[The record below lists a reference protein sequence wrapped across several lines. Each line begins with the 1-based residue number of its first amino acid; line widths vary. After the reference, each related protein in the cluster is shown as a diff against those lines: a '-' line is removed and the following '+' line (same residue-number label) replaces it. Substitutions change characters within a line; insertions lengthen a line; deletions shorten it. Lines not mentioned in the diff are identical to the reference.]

1 MKKSKKSEKGARS
14 GSLDNEIFSII
25 ENGPVSIYD
34 LSKCDPFNRK
44 YPAHHSY
51 VKELENANLVEVK
64 YTEIAEKGTP
74 KKMYGPT
81 RYGLLIYFNKK
92 LSSELSRKTGDM
104 FCQFDSEKI
113 LLAMKTWSE
122 LFPDF
127 LNNFEMLLNSEIQ
140 LQKMEDDLTSDQKK
154 KLHESFK
161 IQGISAPSNKKF
173 AKHIWESYCFLAL
186 RLTVVRLI
194 QHYEFVTKRLSFI
207 GDYENLSV
215 NPYELENND
224 LTDEFFSVVL
234 YVSNVSSENIKQEI
248 TGNSDYM
255 SGIYRIILQTPVW
268 KDLFVKWL
276 SAKRKESFDFISWTD
291 TLGKEF
297 DIQFGEETVSSPKS

>member
-1 MKKSKKSEKGARS
+1 MRHEA
-14 GSLDNEIFSII
+14 LNFELNFLV
-25 ENGPVSIYD
+25 ENGPLTVYD
-34 LSKCDPFNRK
+34 LEKQDPKNRN
-44 YPAHHSY
+44 YSSHHGY
-51 VKELENANLVEVK
+51 VKELLKQDVIEIKETAIGENKQKK
-64 YTEIAEKGTP
+64 Y
-74 KKMYGPT
+74 YWGPT
-81 RYGLLIYFNKK
+81 KYGLLTYLNEK
-92 LSSELSRKTGDM
+92 LNAELSRKTGDM